1 MAGRKWKKGIKC
13 QKGYVDDGKG
23 NCVKVHELTD
33 KYHIKGPTSM
43 PTGGG
48 SGGKRRSLS
57 SYDGDFSVDYNR
69 RGGKVGTSSK
79 AYRGAA
85 NIITGRD

>member
-13 QKGYVDDGKG
+13 QPGYVDDGNG
-23 NCVKVHELTD
+23 NCVKVHELND
-33 KYHIKGPTSM
+33 KYHIKGQTSM

-48 SGGKRRSLS
+48 VGGKRRSLS

-69 RGGKVGTSSK
+69 RGGKVSK
-79 AYRGAA
+79 AYKGCATV
-85 NIITGRD
+85 ITGRG